1 MPPSA
6 FLYLFA
12 YLLTDSTSCISV
24 FTYSHTNW
32 CCHLHCCRHQ
42 IFKWNRRCRKGC
54 RRAVKSQ
61 WFYWLVIVLV
71 FLNTCILA
79 SEHYRQPEW
88 LDVFQ
93 SKSTTICLPLFIY
106 HCLSTAL
113 CLPLFVYALCLMC
126 LPLFVYALCLVST
139 AFCLP
144 LFAYALCLVSTTLFL
159 PLFVYHSVST
169 TLRLSS
175 LFSVYHSVS
184 QTFTRF
190 ESINQRSH

>member
-106 HCLSTAL
+106 HCLSTA
-113 CLPLFVYALCLMC
+113 
-126 LPLFVYALCLVST
+126 
-139 AFCLP
+139 FCLP

-159 PLFVYHSVST
+159 PLFVYHSSST
-169 TLRLSS
+169 TLCLP
-175 LFSVYHSVS
+175 LFVYHSLS
-184 QTFTRF
+184 TTLCLPLFA
-190 ESINQRSH
+190 